1 MARPRWHIGDLVRKL
16 REQEDWTQD
25 ELALQAGVS
34 VASIR
39 RMEKGDLDQ
48 NRSTY
53 TSVAKAFG
61 LTLAVFYG
69 LVPAAHEPRHGKLER
84 RSGLDRRRDAG

>member
-1 MARPRWHIGDLVRKL
+1 
-16 REQEDWTQD
+16 
-25 ELALQAGVS
+25 
-34 VASIR
+34 
-39 RMEKGDLDQ
+39 MEKGDLDQ